1 MAVGDAKESFSTVFD
16 PGDIYGIR
24 GGRNL
29 SRANAA
35 LDEAAQAAQD
45 AANRNNA
52 LYRQYLDRV
61 NANYG
66 NQAGQY
72 AQRVKDLEDL
82 KPYDAGQFE
91 YKNSIEDFYSKAAN
105 QRINKATNAITNSM
119 ANAGN
124 MFSSDYT
131 DALAAKQQALASE
144 EWDKAFDRYQQ
155 DRSRALSEFSTNANI
170 GQQTYSNMYNKN
182 KDLLGLSQNALD
194 NTTNAFGSYIQGLA
208 SNNNMLAQ
216 NQANIAQAKAA
227 NQMQNNKSLLGKI
240 FGSFVIGILG
250 LGPILT
256 NLI

>member
-1 MAVGDAKESFSTVFD
+1 MAVGDFTETMSQIFD
-16 PGDIYGIR
+16 PADVFGVR

-35 LDEAAQAAQD
+35 LDEAGKAAQN
-45 AANRNNA
+45 AANKNNSLYEQYMNKVNNA
-52 LYRQYLDRV
+52 
-61 NANYG
+61 YG

-72 AQRVKDLEDL
+72 DQRVQDLENVT
-82 KPYDAGQFE
+82 PYDAGQFN
-91 YKNSIEDFYSKAAN
+91 YDKSIEDFYSKAAN
-105 QRINKATNAITNSM
+105 QRVNKATNAITNSM

-144 EWDKAFDRYQQ
+144 EWDKAFEKYNA
-155 DRSRALSEFSTNANI
+155 DRSRALNEFSTNANI

-194 NTTNAFGSYIQGLA
+194 NTTNAFGSYVQGLA
-208 SNNNMLAQ
+208 NNNNMLAQ
-216 NQANIAQAKAA
+216 NQANIAMQKAA

-240 FGSFVIGILG
+240 FG
-250 LGPILT
+250 
-256 NLI
+256 